1 MKKLILFVLICFVIS
16 CDKEQHD
23 LTVKGTVKD
32 LKKGTLYL
40 QRMQDSTLVTIDSMA
55 INGQTEFELH
65 SKLESPEVLFLH
77 LNKTSEDYDRKIVFF
92 ADKGITEIHT
102 SLKDFAFDAK
112 INGSS
117 QHEKL
122 EEYLKMMERFNDKNL
137 DLIKNEF
144 DAKVAKDSTLIE
156 ENQKAFENLIKSK
169 YLYTVNFAVTNNDSE
184 VAPYLAL
191 TEIYDAQIKWLDTIN
206 NALTPKIKNSKYGKE
221 LDVFIAK
228 RKREQ

>member
-1 MKKLILFVLICFVIS
+1 MKKILLLALIGIVAS
-16 CDKEQHD
+16 CSKEQHD

-40 QRMQDSTLVTIDSMA
+40 QKMQDSILINVDSLVIS
-55 INGQTEFELH
+55 GQAEFELH
-65 SKLESPEVLFLH
+65 SDLESPEVFFLH
-77 LNKTSEDYDRKIVFF
+77 LNKTNEDSDRKIVFF

-102 SLKDFAFDAK
+102 SLKDFAFNAK
-112 INGSS
+112 INGSE
-117 QHEKL
+117 QQKKL

-144 DAKVAKDSTLIE
+144 DAKAANDSILLE
-156 ENQKAFENLIKSK
+156 ENQKDFENLVKSK

-221 LDVFIAK
+221 LESFIAK
-228 RKREQ
+228 RKAE